1 MTNSTNG
8 MDALLSEYMEEEQQ
22 LNLEENTMFDPNAT
36 TTTAATAAAE
46 NELENYYAKT
56 QEYYKTMSY
65 YDLFSALYFTLHSGY
80 ICAAEYMKYKVGWK
94 SKTNAIID
102 VSKRLAAIN
111 MMYVKIFQA
120 FATNRNIVSPE
131 LNQFF
136 SDYTDHVE
144 YTHDEYDEQDLLE
157 IEHKAV
163 DCYPYKPIKILNN
176 YKPIKSGLMSLIF
189 KGKFIDAGAGTDA
202 DEGTGTGTDA
212 DEDADA
218 YNDGRY
224 VAIKYLRKDIMTN
237 FSTSMN
243 NLVVFAKLTK
253 YVPFIRT
260 LNIETLILQNVVSL
274 KEQVCFHKEVTNI
287 KQYYKSWKGC
297 DYVKIPEPYSDFTDK
312 INPNIIVME
321 FINGRK
327 ITDIHEE
334 DVDTFGSILALFS
347 AKAAFCNSLF
357 HADLH
362 PGNILFIKETP
373 KSAPE
378 SKPVYK
384 IGVLDFGIV
393 GHLTRIDQEILFKSS
408 KLLYQ
413 KKYKH
418 MVHLILTEM
427 SEDLNPSYDIS
438 TMTLN
443 TVACI
448 PKPTDEIF
456 AKIHK
461 ELLAVIVEYST
472 PEIKLL
478 GVNELYTINYILN
491 SYNLTFKRSLYRL
504 FLTIAIMDSIAT
516 KLGSEMS
523 YMQHMADVV
532 IQLFGIDPVNPD
544 EDD

>member
-1 MTNSTNG
+1 MNDSNG
-8 MDALLSEYMEEEQQ
+8 IDELLSEYMEEEHQITKD
-22 LNLEENTMFDPNAT
+22 NDAESMFDPNAT
-36 TTTAATAAAE
+36 DIATASATAAE
-46 NELENYYAKT
+46 NELGNYYAKT
-56 QEYYKTMSY
+56 QDYYKTMSY
-65 YDLFSALYFTLHSGY
+65 YDIFSALYFTLQSGY
-80 ICAAEYMKYKVGWK
+80 ICATEYMKYKVGWK

-102 VSKRLAAIN
+102 VSKRLATIN

-120 FATNRNIVSPE
+120 FATNKNIVSPE

-136 SDYTDHVE
+136 SDYTDNVE
-144 YTHDEYDEQDLLE
+144 YSHDEYDDQDLLE
-157 IEHKAV
+157 IEDKAV

-189 KGKFIDAGAGTDA
+189 KGKFIDGTEYTGA
-202 DEGTGTGTDA
+202 
-212 DEDADA
+212 ADA
-218 YNDGRY
+218 ADAANDGRY
-224 VAIKYLRKDIMTN
+224 VAIKYLRKDILTN

-260 LNIETLILQNVVSL
+260 LNIETLILQNIVSL

-287 KQYYKSWKGC
+287 KQYYKSWRGC

-327 ITDIHEE
+327 ITDINQE

-347 AKAAFCNSLF
+347 AKAAFCNSIF

-373 KSAPE
+373 EPASE
-378 SKPVYK
+378 SKPIYK

-393 GHLTRIDQEILFKSS
+393 GHLTRVDQEVLFKST
-408 KLLYQ
+408 KLTYQ
-413 KKYKH
+413 KKYKR
-418 MVHLILTEM
+418 MVYMILTEM
-427 SEDLNPSYDIS
+427 SEDLNPTYDTT

-443 TVACI
+443 KSACI

-456 AKIHK
+456 IKIHK
-461 ELLAVIVEYST
+461 ELHDVIVEYST
-472 PEIKLL
+472 PEIRLL

-504 FLTIAIMDSIAT
+504 FLTIAIMDSVAT
-516 KLGSEMS
+516 KLGSDMS

-532 IQLFGIDPVNPD
+532 IQMFGIDSGD
-544 EDD
+544 QADD